1 MLDIDAYTCILGG
14 MNKLDRCLN
23 LELRKANRV
32 LSQIYDSYMARCGLK
47 TSQFSILRAVSFL
60 ENTTNRQLQDILVL
74 DQTTLSRGLKP
85 LIRDGYINVKE
96 GVDRRQKELLLT
108 KDGKT
113 LFSEAEALWLDAQ
126 NYVESCLGDD
136 TKNQLFSLSKLIIK
150 LKQ

>member
-1 MLDIDAYTCILGG
+1 MAI

-32 LSQIYDSYMARCGLK
+32 LSQIYDSYMAKCGLK

-60 ENTTNRQLQDILVL
+60 KNTTNRQLQDVLVL

-85 LIRDGYINVKE
+85 LIRDGYITVKA
-96 GVDRRQKELLLT
+96 GADRRQKELLLT
-108 KDGKT
+108 KEGKAM
-113 LFSEAEALWLDAQ
+113 FSEAEAHWLDAQ

-136 TKNQLFSLSKLIIK
+136 TKKQLFSLSKSIVK